1 MSAQISAVVTT
12 NSRYDAIIIG
22 TGLGGASLAHRL
34 SHAGMRV
41 LALERGGF
49 QRPPA
54 SDVTPKTSYFI
65 NEMLG
70 SREAPIHLVGGR
82 TKFYG
87 AALYRLRLSDFQEVQ
102 HRAGLS
108 PAWPI
113 TYHDLEPYYE
123 EAEALFR
130 VHGATGGDPS
140 EPPRRS
146 PYPWPA
152 IKHQSRAATVVE
164 RLKKSGTKVASIPT
178 AIDYRD
184 GHGACVLC
192 SRCDAHYCALDA
204 KMDAEIAAI
213 RPALATGNL
222 TLLTN
227 AECLTV
233 LTSANGSRTTGVL
246 VRVDGEDRTYH
257 CDTVAVC
264 AGLPYSARLLRRS
277 RTARHPEGLGNN
289 TGVLGRYLG
298 GHSTG
303 MIFPFVSLGTIADF
317 QTKTFAIN
325 EFYESAPD
333 WPYPA
338 GVIQAVGRF
347 PFWEEASRV
356 MRPIAKFVGAHSLMC
371 SYMAEALPTRDA
383 GFIFDGDDIKTTVM
397 PDMNLEAFEKLR
409 RLAVDV
415 FRRAGYFSLARK
427 RQPYLWHEI
436 GSARMGQDARDS
448 VVDPTLRVH
457 DIDGLYVVDAS
468 VLPSAGA
475 VNTGLTII
483 ALALRTADAI
493 AGSLHAARRTE
504 PIARI
509 APGH

>member
-1 MSAQISAVVTT
+1 
-12 NSRYDAIIIG
+12 
-22 TGLGGASLAHRL
+22 
-34 SHAGMRV
+34 MRV
-41 LALERGGF
+41 LALEKGGF
-49 QRPPA
+49 LHPPVGDA
-54 SDVTPKTSYFI
+54 VPKTSYFI

-70 SREAPIHLVGGR
+70 SREAPINLVGGR

-87 AALYRLRLSDFQEVQ
+87 AALYRLRPSDFQEVQ
-102 HRAGLS
+102 HRTGLS

-113 TYHDLEPYYE
+113 SYQDLEPYYE
-123 EAEALFR
+123 EAETLFR

-152 IKHQSRAATVVE
+152 IEHQSRAATLVE

-184 GHGACVLC
+184 GGACVLC
-192 SRCDAHYCALDA
+192 SRCDAHYCALDG

-222 TLLTN
+222 TLLTD
-227 AECLTV
+227 AECVKV
-233 LTSANGSRTTGVL
+233 LTSADGSQTTGVI
-246 VRVDGEDRTYH
+246 VRVDGEDRTYN

-264 AGLPYSARLLRRS
+264 AGLPHSARLLRRS
-277 RTARHPEGLGNN
+277 RTARHPDGLGNN
-289 TGVLGRYLG
+289 NGVLGRYLG

-303 MIFPFVSLGTIADF
+303 MIFPFVSLGKIKDF
-317 QTKTFAIN
+317 PTKTFAIN

-338 GVIQAVGRF
+338 GVIQAVGQF
-347 PFWEEASRV
+347 PFWDEASRL
-356 MRPIAKFVGAHSLMC
+356 MRPIAKLVGAHSLMC
-371 SYMAEALPTRDA
+371 CYMTEALPTRDA
-383 GFIFDGDDIKTTVM
+383 GFIFDGDDIKGSVM

-409 RLAVDV
+409 RLAVDA

-436 GSARMGQDARDS
+436 GSARMGHDARQS
-448 VVDPTLRVH
+448 VVDPTLQVH
-457 DIDGLYVVDAS
+457 DISGLYVVDAS

-493 AGSLHAARRTE
+493 AGGRFAPRANRSADMAPAR
-504 PIARI
+504 
-509 APGH
+509 

>member
-1 MSAQISAVVTT
+1 MSVQISTVADS
-12 NSRYDAIIIG
+12 NSQYDAIIVG
-22 TGLGGASLAHRL
+22 TGLGGASLALQL
-34 SHAGMRV
+34 SRAGMRV

-49 QRPPA
+49 LRPP
-54 SDVTPKTSYFI
+54 SGDVTPKTSYFI

-70 SREAPIHLVGGR
+70 SRHTPINFVGGR

-87 AALYRLRLSDFQEVQ
+87 AALYRLRPSDFQEVQ
-102 HRAGLS
+102 HRGGVS

-113 TYHDLEPYYE
+113 TYQDLEPYYE
-123 EAEALFR
+123 QAETLFR
-130 VHGATGGDPS
+130 VHGETGGDPT

-152 IKHQSRAATVVE
+152 IKDQSRTARLVE
-164 RLKKSGTKVASIPT
+164 RLKKSGTNIAPIPT
-178 AIDYRD
+178 GIDYRD
-184 GHGACVLC
+184 GGACVLC

-213 RPALATGNL
+213 RPALKTGNL

-227 AECLTV
+227 AECIKV

-246 VRVDGEDRTYH
+246 VRVDGEERTYH

-264 AGLPYSARLLRRS
+264 AGLPHSAQLLRRS
-277 RTARHPEGLGNN
+277 RTTQHPDGLGNN
-289 TGVLGRYLG
+289 TGVLGRYLA

-303 MIFPFVSLGTIADF
+303 MIFPFVSLGTIEEF

-325 EFYESAPD
+325 EFYERAPN

-338 GVIQAVGRF
+338 GVIQAVGQF
-347 PFWEEASRV
+347 PFWDEASRA
-356 MRPIAKFVGAHSLMC
+356 MRPLAKLVGAHSLMC
-371 SYMAEALPTRDA
+371 CYMAEALPTRDA

-397 PDMNLEAFEKLR
+397 PDLNLEAFEKLR
-409 RLAVDV
+409 RLAVNV

-427 RQPYLWHEI
+427 RKPYLWHEV
-436 GSARMGQDARDS
+436 GSARMGKDARDS

-493 AGSLHAARRTE
+493 AGALARRAE
-504 PIARI
+504 PTAAI
-509 APGH
+509 APAR

>member
-1 MSAQISAVVTT
+1 MSAQNSAVATADFG
-12 NSRYDAIIIG
+12 YDAIIVG
-22 TGLGGASLAHRL
+22 TGLGGASLALRL
-34 SHAGMRV
+34 SRAGMRV
-41 LALERGGF
+41 LALEQGGF
-49 QRPPA
+49 LRPPA
-54 SDVTPKTSYFI
+54 RDVTPKTSYFI
-65 NEMLG
+65 NDMLG
-70 SREAPIHLVGGR
+70 SREVPINLVGGR

-87 AALYRLRLSDFQEVQ
+87 AALYRLRPSDFQEVQ
-102 HRAGLS
+102 HRGGVS

-113 TYHDLEPYYE
+113 TYQDLEPYYE
-123 EAEALFR
+123 EAEALYR

-140 EPPRRS
+140 EPPSRS

-152 IKHQSRAATVVE
+152 IEHQSRAATLVE
-164 RLKKSGTKVASIPT
+164 RLKKSGTMVASIPT

-184 GHGACVLC
+184 GGACVLC

-222 TLLTN
+222 TLLTD
-227 AECLTV
+227 AQCVKV
-233 LTSANGSRTTGVL
+233 LTSADGLRTTGVL
-246 VRVDGEDRTYH
+246 VRVDGEDRSYH
-257 CDTVAVC
+257 CDIVAVC
-264 AGLPYSARLLRRS
+264 AGLPHSARLLRRS
-277 RTARHPEGLGNN
+277 RTAQHPDGLGNN
-289 TGVLGRYLG
+289 SGVLGRYLG
-298 GHSTG
+298 GHSSG
-303 MIFPFVSLGTIADF
+303 MIFPFVSLGTIEDF
-317 QTKTFAIN
+317 QAKTFAIN

-338 GVIQAVGRF
+338 GVIQAVGQF
-347 PFWEEASRV
+347 PFWDEASRV

-371 SYMAEALPTRDA
+371 CYMAEALPTRNA
-383 GFIFDGDDIKTTVM
+383 GLIFDGDDIKTTVM
-397 PDMNLEAFEKLR
+397 PDMNLEAFQKLR

-427 RQPYLWHEI
+427 RVPYLWHEI

-475 VNTGLTII
+475 LNTGLTII

-493 AGSLHAARRTE
+493 AGHLFSARRSE
-504 PIARI
+504 PIAGI
-509 APGH
+509 APAR